1 MAHEKSDASEKPIRA
16 PACDGTS
23 IKSLHRRAL
32 CAIGIGAAMTTRS
45 GNAEATMLAET
56 RRRGQMIADREPT
69 PMLPTIPVF
78 DLREESAPALAALH
92 AAPMRA
98 EALWRGARARYT
110 TPGLALADRASRHW
124 LARNGNPLL
133 PEISAIAEA
142 LPGPGGH
149 ALNLSYEWGCTAGL
163 GAAEAPFMLRV
174 LDWDLKGL
182 GEQLCVFHQSGPAGE
197 WLNLGWPGFAGVI
210 TALAPGRF
218 GIAINQPPLPQGAVA
233 RAARGAGANFLGL
246 AMDWLALRPERWRH
260 RGLPPAHLLRL
271 VCDTAPDYA
280 AALAMLRDTPLAAGA
295 IFSLA
300 GIKPGEAAVI
310 ERAEA
315 SHAVIA
321 AAPIAAAANGW
332 QGIANPG
339 APRWRYSA
347 ERHAAM
353 TALLAGPVPRDFGW
367 LRPPIANEG
376 SRLATMMSPATGRLE
391 LLGLEGG
398 VAVTQPLYL
407 N

>member
-1 MAHEKSDASEKPIRA
+1 
-16 PACDGTS
+16 
-23 IKSLHRRAL
+23 
-32 CAIGIGAAMTTRS
+32 
-45 GNAEATMLAET
+45 
-56 RRRGQMIADREPT
+56 
-69 PMLPTIPVF
+69 MLPAIPVF
-78 DLREESAPALAALH
+78 DLRAEAQPSFAAYRAAPA
-92 AAPMRA
+92 RA

-110 TPGLALADRASRHW
+110 APGLALADGASRYW

-163 GAAEAPFMLRV
+163 GAAAAPFMLRV

-182 GEQLCVFHQSGPAGE
+182 GEQLCVFRQAGPAGE
-197 WLNLGWPGFAGVI
+197 WLNLGWPGFAGAI

-218 GIAINQPPLPQGAVA
+218 AIAINQPPLPQGALA
-233 RAARGAGANFLGL
+233 RVARGAGADFLGL
-246 AMDWLALRPERWRH
+246 AVDWLAIRPERWRH

-315 SHAVIA
+315 SHAVIH

-367 LRPPIANEG
+367 LKPPITNEG
-376 SRLATMMSPATGRLE
+376 SRLATMMSPATGKLE
-391 LLGLEGG
+391 LLGMEGG

>member
-1 MAHEKSDASEKPIRA
+1 M
-16 PACDGTS
+16 
-23 IKSLHRRAL
+23 
-32 CAIGIGAAMTTRS
+32 GAAIATLS
-45 GNAEATMLAET
+45 KSAEATNVSDT
-56 RRRGQMIADREPT
+56 RRRGQMIADTEPM
-69 PMLPTIPVF
+69 PMLPNIPVF
-78 DLREESAPALAALH
+78 DLRQESAPALAALH

-110 TPGLALADRASRHW
+110 APGLALADRASRRW

-163 GAAEAPFMLRV
+163 GAADAPFMLRV

-182 GEQLCVFHQSGPAGE
+182 GEQLCVFRQAGPAGE
-197 WLNLGWPGFAGVI
+197 WLNLGWPGFAGSI

-218 GIAINQPPLPQGAVA
+218 GIAINQPPLPEGALA
-233 RAARGAGANFLGL
+233 RAARGAGAPFLGL
-246 AMDWLALRPERWRH
+246 AVDWLAIRPERWRH

-315 SHAVIA
+315 SHAVIT

-353 TALLAGPVPRDFGW
+353 TALLAGPVPSDFGW
-367 LRPPIANEG
+367 LKPPIANEG
-376 SRLATMMSPATGRLE
+376 SRLAAMMSPATGRLE
-391 LLGLEGG
+391 LLGMEGST
-398 VAVTQPLYL
+398 AVTRPLYL

>member
-1 MAHEKSDASEKPIRA
+1 
-16 PACDGTS
+16 
-23 IKSLHRRAL
+23 
-32 CAIGIGAAMTTRS
+32 
-45 GNAEATMLAET
+45 
-56 RRRGQMIADREPT
+56 
-69 PMLPTIPVF
+69 MLPDIPVF
-78 DLREESAPALAALH
+78 DLRAEVLPSVAALR
-92 AAPMRA
+92 AAPSRA
-98 EALWRGARARYT
+98 EALWRAARSRYT
-110 TPGLALADRASRHW
+110 APGLALADRASRRW
-124 LARNGNPLL
+124 LARNDNPLL
-133 PEISAIAEA
+133 PEISAIAQA

-163 GAAEAPFMLRV
+163 GAADAPFMLRV
-174 LDWDLKGL
+174 LDWDLAGL
-182 GEQLCVFHQSGPAGE
+182 GAQLCVFRQSGPAGE
-197 WLNLGWPGFAGVI
+197 WLNLGWPGFVGAI

-218 GIAINQPPLPQGAVA
+218 GIAINQPPLPERALA
-233 RAARGAGANFLGL
+233 RAARDAGSNSLGL
-246 AMDWLALRPERWRH
+246 AVDWLATRPERWRH

-280 AALAMLRDTPLAAGA
+280 AALAMLRDTPVAAGT

-315 SHAVIA
+315 SHAVIQ

-332 QGIANPG
+332 QGVTDPG

-353 TALLAGPVPRDFGW
+353 TTLLSGPVPGEFGW
-367 LRPPIANEG
+367 LKPPIANEG
-376 SRLATMMSPATGRLE
+376 SRLATMMSPAAGRLE
-391 LLGLEGG
+391 LLGMEAG
-398 VAVTQPLYL
+398 VAVTRPLYL

>member
-1 MAHEKSDASEKPIRA
+1 MRAHERHIFSRKVTDRLVFTRYITAQETTPLL
-16 PACDGTS
+16 PA
-23 IKSLHRRAL
+23 
-32 CAIGIGAAMTTRS
+32 
-45 GNAEATMLAET
+45 
-56 RRRGQMIADREPT
+56 
-69 PMLPTIPVF
+69 IPVF
-78 DLREESAPALAALH
+78 DLRTETQPSLAALH
-92 AAPMRA
+92 AAPVRA

-110 TPGLALADRASRHW
+110 ATGLALADRASRYW

-163 GAAEAPFMLRV
+163 GAADAPFMLRV

-182 GEQLCVFHQSGPAGE
+182 GEQLCVFRQAGPAGE
-197 WLNLGWPGFAGVI
+197 WLNLGWPGFAGSI
-210 TALAPGRF
+210 TAMAPGRF
-218 GIAINQPPLPQGAVA
+218 GIAINQPPLPEGALA
-233 RAARGAGANFLGL
+233 RAARGAGAPFLGL
-246 AMDWLALRPERWRH
+246 AMDWLAIRPERWRH

-315 SHAVIA
+315 SHAVIT
-321 AAPIAAAANGW
+321 AAPSAAAANGW

-353 TALLAGPVPRDFGW
+353 TALLAGPVPSDFGW
-367 LRPPIANEG
+367 LKPPIANEG
-376 SRLATMMSPATGRLE
+376 SRLAAMMSPATGRLE

-398 VAVTQPLYL
+398 KAVTRPLYM